1 MDEAATQTAPNTVQ
15 LERLLDAPIE
25 RVWEYLVDPVKRG
38 LWFAAGPLE
47 QKQGGALAF
56 TFDHDN
62 LSADDVPYP
71 EKHLK
76 TKGMVGEGHVSEFDP
91 PRVIAF
97 NWSKGGDDVAR
108 FELTPQG
115 DKTRLV
121 LTHSRLATR
130 EDRVGVASGWT
141 AHLAALE
148 RALRGEQ
155 LPNFWAVLAEAE
167 AKYEQAFPAD

>member
-1 MDEAATQTAPNTVQ
+1 MVEAATRTAPNTVQ

-25 RVWEYLVDPVKRG
+25 RVWEFLVDPVKRG

-47 QKQGGALAF
+47 QKPGGALAF

-62 LSADDVPYP
+62 LSANDVPYP

-91 PRVIAF
+91 PHVIAF
-97 NWSKGGDDVAR
+97 NWSKDGGDVAR

-115 DKTRLV
+115 GKTRLV
-121 LTHSRLATR
+121 LTHSHLATR
-130 EDRVGVASGWT
+130 EDQVGVASGWT

-148 RALRGEQ
+148 QALRGER
-155 LPNFWAVLAEAE
+155 LPDFWAVLAEAE
-167 AKYEQAFPAD
+167 ERYERAFPAD